1 MPDARFSAPVRNAM
15 PDSVSSTISSTIS
28 STVASTAVTVRLVF
42 LARLREAFG
51 SAGESL
57 SLPGGASSVAAI
69 IAVLRERGGAFA
81 MELAPGRAVRVA
93 VNHAMV
99 GTDAAVHD
107 GDEVALFPPV
117 TGG

>member
-1 MPDARFSAPVRNAM
+1 LPDERLFASVRDLM
-15 PDSVSSTISSTIS
+15 PDSFSSAVSSTVT
-28 STVASTAVTVRLVF
+28 STAVTVRLVF

-57 SLPGGASSVAAI
+57 SLPGSASSVVAI
-69 IAVLRERGGAFA
+69 IATLRERGGAFA